1 MYRKK
6 HTEQTEFEDFHLS
19 FGGRLRSD
27 NRWVLLAKMIPWEE
41 IEKRYERKFTSR
53 TGPPALIARIALG
66 SLIIKEKLGLTD
78 EETVEQI
85 RENPYLQYFLG
96 YSSFSDEKPFDPSM
110 MVHFRRR
117 IGDEVVSRI
126 NELIIEKNR
135 NGGNDGPD
143 ECSGTSGDEKAGD
156 DGNPGNEGTLLMDAT
171 CVPSAIRYPTDLS
184 LLNEV
189 REKTEAI
196 IDTLH
201 APDTGDK
208 TKPRTYRRK
217 ARKQY
222 LQVAKSRKPRMKA
235 IRKAL
240 RRQLQYIRRNL
251 ETISREYPDKLN
263 LLSGN
268 QYRSLLVSQ
277 QIYRQQREMYEKRTR
292 SIPGRIVSLS
302 QPHVR
307 PVVRGKT
314 SAPVEFGAKIGV
326 AKADGFVYLDH
337 VSWDPYHE
345 SRDLPVHVESYRR
358 RFGRYP
364 ATVHA
369 DAIYRTRDNRRY
381 CRERGIRLGGPPL
394 GRPKT
399 NPTREEKRQ
408 ITIDERSRI
417 PIEGVIGRAKN
428 RYSLGRILSK
438 RADTSV
444 TSIALV
450 FLVMNLDTLLR
461 QLFYTLIRWMIF
473 GSRRRLF
480 PALTS

>member
-1 MYRKK
+1 
-6 HTEQTEFEDFHLS
+6 
-19 FGGRLRSD
+19 
-27 NRWVLLAKMIPWEE
+27 
-41 IEKRYERKFTSR
+41 
-53 TGPPALIARIALG
+53 
-66 SLIIKEKLGLTD
+66 
-78 EETVEQI
+78 
-85 RENPYLQYFLG
+85 
-96 YSSFSDEKPFDPSM
+96 

-117 IGDEVVSRI
+117 IGEEVVSQI
-126 NELIIEKNR
+126 NDLIIEKNQYHD
-135 NGGNDGPD
+135 NDTPPGNNDASAD
-143 ECSGTSGDEKAGD
+143 DEKAGD
-156 DGNPGNEGTLLMDAT
+156 DENSENEGTLLMDAT

-184 LLNEV
+184 LLKEV

-201 APDTGDK
+201 APDIGEK
-208 TKPRTYRRK
+208 TKPRTYRNR

-240 RRQLQYIRRNL
+240 KRQLQYIRRNL
-251 ETISREYPDKLN
+251 ETISREYPDELN
-263 LLSGN
+263 LLSRN

-277 QIYRQQREMYEKRTR
+277 EIYRQQLEMYETKTH

-307 PVVRGKT
+307 PIVRGKT

-326 AKADGFVYLDH
+326 AKTRGLVYLDH
-337 VSWDPYHE
+337 HSWEPYHE
-345 SRDLPVHVESYRR
+345 SRDLPVHIEAYRR
-358 RFGRYP
+358 RFGHYP
-364 ATVHA
+364 AQVHA

-381 CRERGIRLGGPPL
+381 CKERGIRLGGPPL

-408 ITIDERSRI
+408 VTIDERSRI
-417 PIEGVIGRAKN
+417 PVEGVIGRAKN

-444 TSIALV
+444 TGIALV
-450 FLVMNLDTLLR
+450 FPVMNLDTLLR
-461 QLFYTLIRWMIF
+461 QLFYTLIRWMMF
-473 GSRRRLF
+473 GSQRRLF
-480 PALTS
+480 LAVTS